1 VAPSRRSIPEN
12 LASGYFRGRTALVT
26 GASSGIGRACAISL
40 SRMGAKV
47 ALLARRQAA
56 LEELAAELV
65 TDGNRS
71 VVLPADVTER
81 DAVHSAVANAINE
94 FGHLDILINSA
105 GILEPGPVDTMP
117 LESLE
122 RMMRV
127 NLYGTVN
134 LTQAVLPSMRQ
145 AGSGHIVNVA
155 SLAGRRGIPS
165 LGGYSATKF
174 AVVGLT
180 EALRVELH
188 GSGVKVSLVLPGVV
202 ATPMTAEGAGFAALR
217 GIPRALYAMPVQWV
231 TWAIVTALAFG
242 LAEVD
247 VPPGAATLEKLGAL
261 MPGLTDAALA
271 LALRLQAKASG

>member
-1 VAPSRRSIPEN
+1 VARSRRSIPEN

-47 ALLARRQAA
+47 ALLARRQAV

-65 TDGNRS
+65 TDAHRPL
-71 VVLPADVTER
+71 VLPADVIER
-81 DAVHSAVANAINE
+81 EAVQSAVVHAINE

-105 GILEPGPVDTMP
+105 GILEPGPVDAMP

-202 ATPMTAEGAGFAALR
+202 ATPMTAEGAGVEALR
-217 GIPRALYAMPVQWV
+217 GIPPALYAMPVQWV
-231 TWAIVTALAFG
+231 TWAIVVAIAFG

-261 MPGLTDAALA
+261 MPGLTDAVLA
-271 LALRLQAKASG
+271 LALRPQPKASS